1 MKKSQ
6 AKSRLKSLTVWM
18 NGERVAT
25 WSINQGKDTLT
36 YDDHWLRSPH
46 ARPLSL
52 TMPFTPEN
60 KPYTGEVVAFW
71 FDNLLPDSPQL
82 RQRIARRFKTLGQ
95 TPFDLLSEVGRD
107 SVGAVQL
114 LPTHQ
119 QPSQIKTIQAKA
131 ITETEIADY
140 LSSYTSSSSL
150 QNQSFNLDEFRI
162 SLAGAQEKSALLKQD
177 GIWKLPLGSTPT
189 THILKLPLGL
199 IGNLQMDMTDSVE
212 NEWLCLQLLGAYGL
226 PVAVGTIERFNHLKA
241 LVLERFDRVL
251 SADSSWL
258 IRLPQEDMCQAM
270 AYPNYLKYEAD
281 GGPGMD
287 KILKLLA
294 SSTNANQDKFN
305 FIKAQFLFCLLCASD
320 GHAKNFSVFIKPGG
334 LFEMTPFYDV
344 LSLYPVMGSAP
355 DQIAWRKVKMA
366 MAVRGKNP
374 HWKMSEIQPR
384 HWYDL
389 ALRHGIAV
397 TGQDSPFQQ
406 VIDQTPRVIEKI
418 KDLLPADFPVKVSQS
433 IFDGL
438 SNAVKRFELK

>member
-1 MKKSQ
+1 M
-6 AKSRLKSLTVWM
+6 
-18 NGERVAT
+18 
-25 WSINQGKDTLT
+25 
-36 YDDHWLRSPH
+36 
-46 ARPLSL
+46 
-52 TMPFTPEN
+52 
-60 KPYTGEVVAFW
+60 
-71 FDNLLPDSPQL
+71 
-82 RQRIARRFKTLGQ
+82 
-95 TPFDLLSEVGRD
+95 
-107 SVGAVQL
+107 
-114 LPTHQ
+114 
-119 QPSQIKTIQAKA
+119 
-131 ITETEIADY
+131 
-140 LSSYTSSSSL
+140 
-150 QNQSFNLDEFRI
+150 
-162 SLAGAQEKSALLKQD
+162 
-177 GIWKLPLGSTPT
+177 
-189 THILKLPLGL
+189 
-199 IGNLQMDMTDSVE
+199 
-212 NEWLCLQLLGAYGL
+212 QLLGAYGL
-226 PVAVGTIERFNHLKA
+226 PVAIGTIERFNHLKA